1 LTDRYAV
8 IGHPV
13 AHSRSPRIHALFAQS
28 VGHAIEYGLILG
40 EPGHFREAVDR
51 FRAAGGRGVN
61 VTVPF
66 KLDAFELAS
75 ERTGRAT
82 QAGAVNTL
90 AFDGARV
97 IGDNTDGAG
106 LVRDIVRNRG
116 FAIAGKRVLLM
127 GAGGAARGVVLPLL
141 DEQPAS
147 LAIANRT
154 AAKAQALAERFAT
167 HVIGVR
173 GGGYDA
179 FASERF
185 DLVVNATSASLARQL
200 PAIPE
205 HAFAPEALAYDMVYG
220 EAARPFLMH
229 ALGLGASAAADG
241 LGMLVEQAAES
252 FWLWRGVRPPTAPV
266 LERLRADL
274 ARAAGS
280 STDEKIP

>member
-185 DLVVNATSASLARQL
+185 DLVINATSASLARQL
-200 PAIPE
+200 PALPE

-280 STDEKIP
+280 STDQKIP

>member
-1 LTDRYAV
+1 MTDRYAV

-185 DLVVNATSASLARQL
+185 DLVINATSASLARQL
-200 PAIPE
+200 PALPE

>member
-154 AAKAQALAERFAT
+154 ADKAQALAQRFAT
-167 HVIGVR
+167 HAIGVR

-200 PAIPE
+200 PALPE

>member
-1 LTDRYAV
+1 MTDRYAV
-8 IGHPV
+8 IGNPV
-13 AHSRSPRIHALFAQS
+13 AHSQSPRIHALFAQH

-66 KLDAFELAS
+66 KLDAFEIAS

-90 AFDGARV
+90 MFDGVRV

-154 AAKAQALAERFAT
+154 VDKAQALAQRFAT
-167 HVIGVR
+167 HAIGVR

-185 DLVVNATSASLARQL
+185 DLVINATSASLARQL
-200 PAIPE
+200 PALPA
-205 HAFAPEALAYDMVYG
+205 HAFAPGALAYDMVYG
-220 EAARPFLMH
+220 EAARPFLAH
-229 ALGLGASAAADG
+229 ALALGASAAVDG

-274 ARAAGS
+274 APADGS
-280 STDEKIP
+280 PTDEKIP

>member
-75 ERTGRAT
+75 DRTGRAT

-154 AAKAQALAERFAT
+154 ADKAQALAQRFAT
-167 HVIGVR
+167 HAIGVR

-185 DLVVNATSASLARQL
+185 DLVINATSASLARQL
-200 PAIPE
+200 PALPE

>member
-1 LTDRYAV
+1 
-8 IGHPV
+8 
-13 AHSRSPRIHALFAQS
+13 
-28 VGHAIEYGLILG
+28 
-40 EPGHFREAVDR
+40 
-51 FRAAGGRGVN
+51 
-61 VTVPF
+61 
-66 KLDAFELAS
+66 
-75 ERTGRAT
+75 
-82 QAGAVNTL
+82 
-90 AFDGARV
+90 
-97 IGDNTDGAG
+97 
-106 LVRDIVRNRG
+106 
-116 FAIAGKRVLLM
+116 M

-200 PAIPE
+200 PALPE

>member
-1 LTDRYAV
+1 MTDRYAV

-185 DLVVNATSASLARQL
+185 DLVINATSASLAGQL
-200 PAIPE
+200 PALPE